1 MKQILSILAGV
12 LVTASLAAQSLGEL
26 KQRGI
31 QAFEA
36 GQFKVAKENF
46 EALVRAN
53 PSGDNYASLAAAE
66 FGMGEIQ
73 EAIGDF
79 EHAIKLG
86 FAPASVHFN
95 LGLAY
100 LKFQKEREGIR
111 ELKVA
116 AGLEPD
122 NSEVQYSLGVALLEA
137 REPRSALL
145 YLRQALTHSPRDP
158 ALRANLVRA
167 NLEAGDIDAAMQET
181 DQAVTAMPRNA
192 ALEAVLAR
200 LCLAHGQK
208 EKALALL
215 TDADQLMPN
224 EAEIKLPLAQANL
237 VADKPLEAVDTL
249 KSVSPSAGAAGEW
262 PHLMAQALGQMGKLK
277 EARAQVTSAIEA
289 DPHNV
294 SYQLTSVWI
303 DQLDLRYQQSIDT
316 LQHTREL
323 EPKRAVIPYRIAIGY
338 YYTQRFAKAA
348 EQCEEAVRL
357 APNYHRAYFL
367 MGISKLEIHDLTGAQ
382 AALQRAIA
390 LKEADPLYHYELGET
405 LVKAG
410 KAPEGQRE
418 LSRALELAP
427 KFAGAYY
434 WRARALKLE
443 GDATGAIRDLESA
456 VAIDQG
462 MILAFYDL
470 GKLYKETG
478 QTQKA
483 TAILAK
489 SEELRVKMRDEQED
503 IMRQVLLAPE

>member
-1 MKQILSILAGV
+1 MKQALIILACF
-12 LVTASLAAQSLGEL
+12 LVAASLAAQSLSEL
-26 KQRGI
+26 KQRGM

-46 EALVRAN
+46 ELLVRAN
-53 PSGDNYASLAAAE
+53 PSGDNYASLAVAE
-66 FGMGEIQ
+66 FRLGEIQ
-73 EAIGDF
+73 DAVGHF
-79 EHAIKLG
+79 ERAIKLG
-86 FAPASVHFN
+86 YAPASVHFN

-100 LKFQKEREGIR
+100 LKLHKAREGIR
-111 ELKVA
+111 ELKIA
-116 AGLEPD
+116 TGLEPD
-122 NSEVQYSLGVALLEA
+122 NADAQYSLGVALLDA
-137 REPRSALL
+137 RDPRSALL
-145 YLRQALTHSPRDP
+145 YLRKAVTHSPRDP

-167 NLEAGDIDAAMQET
+167 YFEAGEIDSAIRET
-181 DQAVTAMPRNA
+181 DQAVAAIPRNA
-192 ALEAVLAR
+192 ALEVVLAR
-200 LCLAHGQK
+200 LCLAQGQK
-208 EKALALL
+208 EKALTLL

-224 EAEIKLPLAQANL
+224 EPEIKLLLAQANL
-237 VADKPLEAVDTL
+237 VADKPLEAVEEL
-249 KSVSPSAGAAGEW
+249 RSVSPTAGSPGEW

-277 EARAQVTSAIEA
+277 EAREQVASAIEA

-294 SYQLTSVWI
+294 SYQLTSAWI

-323 EPKRAVIPYRIAIGY
+323 EPKQAVIPYRIAVGY
-338 YYTQRFAKAA
+338 YYTQRFAQAA

-357 APNYHRAYFL
+357 APSYHRAYFL
-367 MGISKLEIHDLTGAQ
+367 MGISKLETHDLAGAQ

-410 KAPEGQRE
+410 KARAGQQE
-418 LSRALELAP
+418 LSRALELNP

-434 WRARALKLE
+434 WRARALRVE
-443 GDATGAIRDLESA
+443 GDTAGAIRDLESA

-478 QTQKA
+478 QEQKA
-483 TAILAK
+483 AAILAK
-489 SEELRVKMRDEQED
+489 SEELRVKMRDEQEE
-503 IMRQVLLAPE
+503 IMRQVLVAPE